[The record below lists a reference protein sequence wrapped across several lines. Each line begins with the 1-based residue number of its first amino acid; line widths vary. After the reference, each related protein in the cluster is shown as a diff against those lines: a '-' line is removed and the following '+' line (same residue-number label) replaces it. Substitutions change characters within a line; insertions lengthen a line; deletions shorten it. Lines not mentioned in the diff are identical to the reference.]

1 VSAVERTW
9 KTVAEL
15 LGARRGTVLS
25 ISADA
30 TVHAALERM
39 AEHDVGV
46 LVVLDGGKPVGIFS
60 ERDLA
65 RKVELRGRTAKDT
78 TVREAMTPEVLYVT
92 PGHTLDRCIVLM
104 KEDRVR
110 HLVVV
115 EDNKAVGVVSARDI
129 LVDAATEAE
138 KHIRGLET
146 DRLVMTTYT
155 GTY

>member
-1 VSAVERTW
+1 MRRAS

-46 LVVLDGGKPVGIFS
+46 LVVLDGDKPAGIFS

-65 RKVELRGRTAKDT
+65 RKVELRGRTARDT
-78 TVREAMTPEVLYVT
+78 AVREVMTPEVLYVT
-92 PGHTLDRCIVLM
+92 PEHTLDRCMALM
-104 KEDRVR
+104 KADRVL

-115 EDNKAVGVVSARDI
+115 EDNRVVGVVSARDI
-129 LVDAATEAE
+129 LVDAVAE
-138 KHIRGLET
+138 DEKRIRNLET
-146 DRLVMTTYT
+146 DRLVMTTNT
-155 GTY
+155 GSY

>member
-1 VSAVERTW
+1 MERTW

-15 LGARRGTVLS
+15 LGGRRGTVLS

-30 TVHAALERM
+30 TVYAALERM

-46 LVVLDGGKPVGIFS
+46 LVVLEGGKPVGIFS

-92 PGHTLDRCIVLM
+92 PGHTLDRCMVLM

-110 HLVVV
+110 HLMVV

-129 LVDAATEAE
+129 LVDAASEAE
-138 KHIRGLET
+138 RHIRGLEA
-146 DRLVMTTYT
+146 DRLVMTTNT
-155 GTY
+155 GAY

>member
-1 VSAVERTW
+1 MARTW

-15 LGARRGTVLS
+15 LGARRGSVLS

-30 TVHAALERM
+30 TVLAALERL

-46 LVVLDGGKPVGIFS
+46 LVVLEGGRPVGIFS

-65 RKVELRGRTAKDT
+65 RKVELRGRTARDT
-78 TVREAMTPEVLYVT
+78 AVREVMTPEVLYVT
-92 PGHTLDRCIVLM
+92 PGHTLDRCMVLM
-104 KEDRVR
+104 KKDGVR

-115 EDNKAVGVVSARDI
+115 EDDKVVGVVSARDI

>member
-1 VSAVERTW
+1 MTMQRAW

-25 ISADA
+25 IPAEA
-30 TVHAALERM
+30 TVHAALERL

-46 LVVLDGGKPVGIFS
+46 LVVLDGGKPAGIFS

-78 TVREAMTPEVLYVT
+78 TVRDVMTPEVLYVT
-92 PGHTLDRCIVLM
+92 PGHTLDRCMVLM
-104 KEDRVR
+104 KKDRVR

-115 EDNKAVGVVSARDI
+115 EDNKVVGVVSARDI
-129 LVDAATEAE
+129 LVDAVAEDE
-138 KHIRGLET
+138 KHIRGLEA
-146 DRLVMTTYT
+146 DRLVMTTNT
-155 GTY
+155 GAY

>member
-1 VSAVERTW
+1 MRRAS

-46 LVVLDGGKPVGIFS
+46 LVVLDGDKPAGVFS

-65 RKVELRGRTAKDT
+65 RKVELRGRTARDT
-78 TVREAMTPEVLYVT
+78 AVREVMTPEVLYVT
-92 PGHTLDRCIVLM
+92 PEHTLERCMALM
-104 KEDRVR
+104 KADQIR

-115 EDNKAVGVVSARDI
+115 EDDRVVGVVSARDI
-129 LVDAATEAE
+129 LVDAVAE
-138 KHIRGLET
+138 DEKRIRNLET
-146 DRLVMTTYT
+146 DRLVMTTNT
-155 GTY
+155 GAY